1 MINYLRMITNY
12 SYWYL
17 TRPVLRYIADV
28 VFQCETEISELK
40 ITIERQENQL
50 KQTHASLNSRHQD
63 YTSVRDTKEELQKE
77 NQKLLT
83 QLQSVEEREKRK
95 VFY

>member
-1 MINYLRMITNY
+1 MLRN
-12 SYWYL
+12 
-17 TRPVLRYIADV
+17 IADV

-50 KQTHASLNSRHQD
+50 KQMHASLNSRHQD